1 MVEEEEVRK
10 RVEEGVADRVEE
22 ELEKRREEI
31 ENEVERR
38 VVAAKLEMEVPWLVS
53 CHLNHLDTPELTLTS
68 RTAINQ
74 SSVLLYR
81 LQC

>member
-1 MVEEEEVRK
+1 MVEEEQARK
-10 RVEEGVADRVEE
+10 RVEEGVADRLEE
-22 ELEKRREEI
+22 ELERRREEI
-31 ENEVERR
+31 ESEVERR
-38 VVAAKLEMEVPWLVS
+38 VVAAKLEMEVS
-53 CHLNHLDTPELTLTS
+53 CHLNHLNISELTLTS